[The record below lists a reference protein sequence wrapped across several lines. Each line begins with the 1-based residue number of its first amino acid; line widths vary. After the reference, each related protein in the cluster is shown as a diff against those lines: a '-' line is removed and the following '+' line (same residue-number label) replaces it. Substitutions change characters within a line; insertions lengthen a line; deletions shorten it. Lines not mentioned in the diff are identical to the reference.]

1 MGCAAPCP
9 TLSPRSFHTKEGRHP
24 RCPGL
29 QIQTLASS
37 SFGDHGW
44 MSWGVGSASLQ
55 MGSDL
60 PSKGQEGHQQRP
72 NCWQSCD
79 PRLKGG
85 VRERAHGRTIHP
97 GVRDLL
103 GEVGDAVLRA
113 PIHPTVLV
121 PPAEVTVPS
130 TVVPVGWQRQAG
142 TLRGNGTGSPCL
154 PLSRSPG
161 LWALSPGLLK

>member
-1 MGCAAPCP
+1 MGCADPCP
-9 TLSPRSFHTKEGRHP
+9 TLSPRSFPTREGRHP
-24 RCPGL
+24 QCPGL

-55 MGSDL
+55 MGCGL
-60 PSKGQEGHQQRP
+60 PSQGQEGHRQRST
-72 NCWQSCD
+72 CWQSCGSQ
-79 PRLKGG
+79 LKDG
-85 VRERAHGRTIHP
+85 VWERKAIHP

-113 PIHPTVLV
+113 PIYPTVLV

-142 TLRGNGTGSPCL
+142 TLRGDSTGPPCL

-161 LWALSPGLLK
+161 L